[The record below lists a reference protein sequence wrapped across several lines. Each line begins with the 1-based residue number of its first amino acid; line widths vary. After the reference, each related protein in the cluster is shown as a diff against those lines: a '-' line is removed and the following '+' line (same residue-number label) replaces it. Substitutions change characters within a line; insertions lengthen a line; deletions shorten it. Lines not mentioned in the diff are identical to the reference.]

1 MHDPLI
7 ELATVPATPLHPAV
21 VAAREPLTRAIVD
34 LRAIGYASLEVPWRW
49 RPSDPDD
56 LDVRHGF
63 YRIHERLREAVSA
76 IVTGRTNA
84 SSAAIGPAVPA
95 LGAMA
100 AARWAV
106 HGVLVPLPESAWDGD
121 PGGGEWTVRRTV
133 GHIIGGQRSYG
144 WYNAWYLSQGAIVG
158 DAVYPPDGTMPPEPS
173 EEDDGDGAPDAVLGR
188 LDGVVDASISANA
201 ALDRAAMTVG
211 ARWSGLPVAIDFRLG
226 RYGSHIR
233 EHTIQIDKTLDLLG
247 RRPSEVERLVR
258 LILETYG
265 QLEAEF
271 AGRGAEALEQPLAG
285 GPSAVAILSAAVED
299 VAATARDVRA
309 AAGA

>member
-1 MHDPLI
+1 
-7 ELATVPATPLHPAV
+7 
-21 VAAREPLTRAIVD
+21 
-34 LRAIGYASLEVPWRW
+34 
-49 RPSDPDD
+49 
-56 LDVRHGF
+56 
-63 YRIHERLREAVSA
+63 
-76 IVTGRTNA
+76 
-84 SSAAIGPAVPA
+84 
-95 LGAMA
+95 
-100 AARWAV
+100 
-106 HGVLVPLPESAWDGD
+106 
-121 PGGGEWTVRRTV
+121 
-133 GHIIGGQRSYG
+133 
-144 WYNAWYLSQGAIVG
+144 
-158 DAVYPPDGTMPPEPS
+158 
-173 EEDDGDGAPDAVLGR
+173 
-188 LDGVVDASISANA
+188 
-201 ALDRAAMTVG
+201 
-211 ARWSGLPVAIDFRLG
+211 VAIDFRLG